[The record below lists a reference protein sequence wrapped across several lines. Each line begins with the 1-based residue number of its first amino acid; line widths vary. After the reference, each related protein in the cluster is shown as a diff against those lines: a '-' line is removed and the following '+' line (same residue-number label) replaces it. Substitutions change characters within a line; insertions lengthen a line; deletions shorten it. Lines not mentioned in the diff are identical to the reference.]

1 MFLPLCPRGH
11 RHPWL
16 FYTASLLT
24 RFTFYLQ
31 PQKANK
37 KGRYRAMLF
46 IQLLGKFSRVLLVSL
61 EALLR
66 QFFCAVTD

>member
-46 IQLLGKFSRVLLVSL
+46 IQGKIKSIGRAATTLPTNN
-61 EALLR
+61 
-66 QFFCAVTD
+66 FFAFVIN